1 MPRSAL
7 IFPKS
12 FVTNWWVICSIGETK
27 MSALTAKGLMRLTVL
42 GLALVALSSC
52 GNTIRGVGRDMGNV
66 VDATQDAGRSVANSV
81 N

>member
-1 MPRSAL
+1 
-7 IFPKS
+7 
-12 FVTNWWVICSIGETK
+12 
-27 MSALTAKGLMRLTVL
+27 MSALTAKGLMRLTVF
-42 GLALVALSSC
+42 GLALIALSSC

>member
-1 MPRSAL
+1 
-7 IFPKS
+7 
-12 FVTNWWVICSIGETK
+12 
-27 MSALTAKGLMRLTVL
+27 MRLTVL
-42 GLALVALSSC
+42 GLALVALSAC